1 MPAASKKLLILAILE
16 ILRRH
21 TDADHRL
28 RQSDIIDR
36 LESEYDLTATRKSVR
51 ANLTELQAAG
61 YPIEYG
67 GGWYYD
73 HEFCEAELNLL
84 VDSLMYNPS
93 IPYRQCRE
101 LIEKIRGLGGEH
113 YRPIHAT
120 GANRPAN
127 PQFLYTLD
135 TLHEA
140 IDRGR
145 RVTFQYGL
153 YDVDKQIHVRM
164 DGDAPKVY
172 DVNPYRIVLSGGRYY
187 LICNVDKYDMVTHFR
202 LDRIV
207 EIKLSEYPAKDPG
220 RVRGLE
226 HGLNLPEYLTGH
238 AHMFTGET
246 QLVRLRADR
255 AVVPDILDWFGM
267 DTRFENVT
275 DDTVEA
281 IIRTDELSLKYWLK
295 MFGEYAGRM

>member
-1 MPAASKKLLILAILE
+1 MPAASKKLLILVILE

-28 RQSDIIDR
+28 RQADIIKR
-36 LESEYDLTATRKSVR
+36 LESEYELTATRKSVR

-101 LIEKIRGLGGEH
+101 LIEKIRDLGGEH
-113 YRPIHAT
+113 YRPMRAT
-120 GANRPAN
+120 SANRPAN

-140 IDRGR
+140 IDKNR
-145 RVTFQYGL
+145 RVTFQYSL

-172 DVNPYRIVLSGGRYY
+172 DVNPYRVVLSGGRYY

-207 EIKLSEYPAKDPG
+207 EIKLTDFPAKDPG

-226 HGLNLPEYLTGH
+226 NGLNLPEYLTGH

-246 QLVRLRADR
+246 QLVRLHADR

-275 DDTVEA
+275 DETVEA
-281 IIRTDELSLKYWLK
+281 IVRTDELSLKYWLK
-295 MFGEYAGRM
+295 MFGEYAGRV

>member
-1 MPAASKKLLILAILE
+1 LLILAILE

-36 LESEYDLTATRKSVR
+36 LESEYELTATRKSVR

-61 YPIEYG
+61 YPIEYS

-84 VDSLMYNPS
+84 VDSLLYNPN
-93 IPYRQCRE
+93 IPYRPGRE

-113 YRPIHAT
+113 YRPMHAIS
-120 GANRPAN
+120 ANRPAN

-140 IDRGR
+140 LDKGR

-164 DGDAPKVY
+164 DGNAPKVY
-172 DVNPYRIVLSGGRYY
+172 DVSPYRIVLSNGRYY
-187 LICNVDKYDMVTHFR
+187 LICNVSGHDVITHFR

-207 EIKLSEYPAKDPG
+207 EIRPSEYPAKDPS

-226 HGLNLPEYLTGH
+226 DGLNLPEYLAGH
-238 AHMFTGET
+238 AHMFTGEVKP
-246 QLVRLRADR
+246 VRLRADR
-255 AVVPDILDWFGM
+255 TAVPDILDWFGM

-275 DDTVEA
+275 DETVEA

-295 MFGEYAGRM
+295 MFGEYAGRI